1 MPGVG
6 CLKGRLLIADV
17 TNTVLPATTGDD
29 QPRPGTSIAHLT
41 LAVFDHRS
49 GSRAPIARP
58 SMPGPRNPGHSGG
71 GGAAPTAIVRAAPRA
86 RRAMAG
92 VCMEAGYRSPRQRR
106 RLDPVPMR
114 SESKLYTTTFTVVIS
129 VLSGMRTE

>member
-17 TNTVLPATTGDD
+17 TNTVFPATTGDD

-41 LAVFDHRS
+41 FVVFDHRS
-49 GSRAPIARP
+49 GSRAAMARP

-71 GGAAPTAIVRAAPRA
+71 GASAATVTTANPAPRA
-86 RRAMAG
+86 WRANHRICTLGPTLLA
-92 VCMEAGYRSPRQRR
+92 
-106 RLDPVPMR
+106 DPA
-114 SESKLYTTTFTVVIS
+114 
-129 VLSGMRTE
+129 

>member
-6 CLKGRLLIADV
+6 CLKGRLLIAEV
-17 TNTVLPATTGDD
+17 TNTVSPATIGDD

-49 GSRAPIARP
+49 GSRAPMARP

-71 GGAAPTAIVRAAPRA
+71 GAKPATAATVTPAPTAHRASH
-86 RRAMAG
+86 G
-92 VCMEAGYRSPRQRR
+92 IFTLAGYHGC
-106 RLDPVPMR
+106 
-114 SESKLYTTTFTVVIS
+114 T
-129 VLSGMRTE
+129 SGCAC